1 MFNLDFSGLFG
12 GGGFALDTSKFNFD
26 AYKAPEA
33 KKEAVVDPVDVV
45 SDKSP
50 TPDVEVLEG
59 AGTVAVTKPDPITQA
74 IEALK
79 GKDLSNDFNVNP
91 IAPTPVAIQPV
102 IPTPV
107 APTPVAP
114 TVSPTDSVPIVA
126 PQPVKQPPKVVTR
139 PDPVAIVTQQ
149 SDPIAD
155 AIASVQSDVVIP
167 DLTSAPMGM
176 DFGIAPITKATMP
189 NIGNISY
196 DVLPNLS
203 PPEAFEEPSAIGED
217 GKYQEWTA
225 DPKFDNASIGNGFSM
240 DFDLPYTLE
249 ELSDPNRQK
258 STFELYQ
265 DAQARR
271 GDEVN
276 AFIGEKQNEIFT
288 NLGVQP
294 VKEPLFTQQNRFPV
308 PKVTA
313 DDATGLAVMVGEDY
327 LSFVNNLLASEESS
341 KYAEQMAGV
350 KNDFYDTSEEDAI
363 QYSKLDYLKDLGLVN
378 TSGGGGTDA
387 FALEGKY
394 GGYSL
399 YEYNPESNQYEKTFD
414 KEDSALEAAIPVAAN
429 AVLTAASIY
438 IGGQMIMPQVSAA
451 VSATGAEGVTAS
463 AVTKMATNAIAQ
475 QVITGK
481 INPVEVASA
490 GITGGLEAAQEA
502 SNIANS
508 DLAGAFSDFGADS
521 VEYANALTAAN
532 EADSV
537 LEITNNIKTAADL
550 TKAVE
555 DKNLLQA
562 FDLTSSLLDSP
573 SLNSTVKNQL
583 TGVVPDEFLDEA
595 TVSFIKAGDTAIK
608 GGDVK
613 EVIQD
618 FGNSLLSQTVATP
631 QAIAEQFGL
640 EEDGWGSV
648 AANTLSEMTIEA
660 LDGGNKEDILK
671 SGVKEFIDN
680 VSVTVE
686 FTDDGE
692 DGILKQAE
700 DWWHE
705 NIEDP
710 AESFWQEIEPIREV
724 IEESG
729 QAAIDTVKN
738 AGQGAVDI
746 VDAAIR
752 AVPTTKE
759 DWQEAETFV
768 KENTAALREDFSNLN
783 RDVRQELADFDE
795 TYLQPIKED
804 MSQINE
810 QVREDL
816 ANFDETYLQPI
827 KEDMSN
833 LNQDVRDQLANF
845 DSEELQP
852 IKKDIE
858 KVISTVDEKLS
869 NFNKDYIKPI
879 DQYLSDANAEFR
891 DRLSDFEDDYID
903 PVKEDVEGLANDIKE
918 GLSDANE
925 YTREQLANFDDSVLQ
940 PIKNDIESLI
950 EGLGSDMGGM
960 GDMLSDLWDMVNGI
974 GNGLAA
980 TQERVGR
987 PSADKSP
994 LVKMRT
1000 QYGEQYEFEDLRN
1013 NPLLN
1018 NEFLS

>member
-1 MFNLDFSGLFG
+1 MSLIGGMFQMKPLDFS
-12 GGGFALDTSKFNFD
+12 DMKFDFSGMSFD
-26 AYKAPEA
+26 
-33 KKEAVVDPVDVV
+33 
-45 SDKSP
+45 
-50 TPDVEVLEG
+50 
-59 AGTVAVTKPDPITQA
+59 
-74 IEALK
+74 
-79 GKDLSNDFNVNP
+79 
-91 IAPTPVAIQPV
+91 TPVAQ
-102 IPTPV
+102 PTPT
-107 APTPVAP
+107 AT
-114 TVSPTDSVPIVA
+114 
-126 PQPVKQPPKVVTR
+126 

-176 DFGIAPITKATMP
+176 DFGIAPITKSTMP

-249 ELSDPNRQK
+249 ELLDPNRQK

-265 DAQARR
+265 EARARR
-271 GDEVN
+271 GAEVN

-313 DDATGLAVMVGEDY
+313 DDATGLAVRVGEDY

-724 IEESG
+724 IEEAG

-746 VDAAIR
+746 VDSAIR

-759 DWQEAETFV
+759 DWQAAEDFV
-768 KENTAALREDFSNLN
+768 KEEVAPVINQAG
-783 RDVRQELADFDE
+783 RDVREAAEPVTTAVRETGRAIEQGYGVAEDYVKEEIAPAINATGRAIREAIPEADADVSDIRLPDASGFDITVDPEITKERRGFYYDDSDLVRNPFLSNQQQRIRSLTDMIAFEKEQKDRRAKILADE
-795 TYLQPIKED
+795 EKRKLRYKSVYGVNPNI
-804 MSQINE
+804 
-810 QVREDL
+810 QVK
-816 ANFDETYLQPI
+816 Y
-827 KEDMSN
+827 
-833 LNQDVRDQLANF
+833 
-845 DSEELQP
+845 
-852 IKKDIE
+852 
-858 KVISTVDEKLS
+858 
-869 NFNKDYIKPI
+869 
-879 DQYLSDANAEFR
+879 NA
-891 DRLSDFEDDYID
+891 
-903 PVKEDVEGLANDIKE
+903 
-918 GLSDANE
+918 
-925 YTREQLANFDDSVLQ
+925 
-940 PIKNDIESLI
+940 
-950 EGLGSDMGGM
+950 
-960 GDMLSDLWDMVNGI
+960 
-974 GNGLAA
+974 
-980 TQERVGR
+980 
-987 PSADKSP
+987 
-994 LVKMRT
+994 
-1000 QYGEQYEFEDLRN
+1000 
-1013 NPLLN
+1013 
-1018 NEFLS
+1018 

>member
-1 MFNLDFSGLFG
+1 MSFKLDLSGLFG
-12 GGGFALDTSKFNFD
+12 GGGFALDPSKFDFSGLTFD
-26 AYKAPEA
+26 EP
-33 KKEAVVDPVDVV
+33 AV
-45 SDKSP
+45 
-50 TPDVEVLEG
+50 
-59 AGTVAVTKPDPITQA
+59 
-74 IEALK
+74 
-79 GKDLSNDFNVNP
+79 
-91 IAPTPVAIQPV
+91 APTPVVPQQTAPV
-102 IPTPV
+102 VPQQ
-107 APTPVAP
+107 ATPVAP

-176 DFGIAPITKATMP
+176 DFGIAPITKSTMP

-387 FALEGKY
+387 FALEGEY

-746 VDAAIR
+746 VDSAIR

-759 DWQEAETFV
+759 DWQAAEDFV

-816 ANFDETYLQPI
+816 ANFDETYLQPAKETIVATAEGIETYYKDTIEPSIEQGI
-827 KEDMSN
+827 KDTKEM
-833 LNQDVRDQLANF
+833 LADF
-845 DSEELQP
+845 DKNVTQRV
-852 IKKDIE
+852 KNTGIE
-858 KVISTVDEKLS
+858 IVKTVDQTLS
-869 NFNKDYIKPI
+869 DFNKEEIKPI
-879 DQYLSDANAEFR
+879 VKAVEGAIEDFEEQLRQFDENYLQEIKDAGEAGIAAV
-891 DRLSDFEDDYID
+891 DDALSDFNKNTIKPALQSIEDALGNID
-903 PVKEDVEGLANDIKE
+903 TD
-918 GLSDANE
+918 
-925 YTREQLANFDDSVLQ
+925 T
-940 PIKNDIESLI
+940 
-950 EGLGSDMGGM
+950 
-960 GDMLSDLWDMVNGI
+960 SDLEDMVK
-974 GNGLAA
+974 GLFQMFDLSTKATQGMITAA
-980 TQERVGR
+980 TAPTYENVDLVT
-987 PSADKSP
+987 AELVSP
-994 LVKMRT
+994 ELTK
-1000 QYGEQYEFEDLRN
+1000 GFEYDSLK
-1013 NPLLN
+1013 NP
-1018 NEFLS
+1018 FLKA

>member
-26 AYKAPEA
+26 AYKAPEP

-59 AGTVAVTKPDPITQA
+59 AGTVSVTKPDPITQA
-74 IEALK
+74 INDLQ
-79 GKDLSNDFNVNP
+79 GKDLTQSLNVNP
-91 IAPTPVAIQPV
+91 MSTAPVAPTPVAIQPV

-746 VDAAIR
+746 VDSAIR

-759 DWQEAETFV
+759 DWQEAEAFV
-768 KENTAALREDFSNLN
+768 KENTAALREDFSTLN
-783 RDVRQELADFDE
+783 RDVREELASFDD
-795 TYLQPIKED
+795 TYLQPLV
-804 MSQINE
+804 N
-810 QVREDL
+810 
-816 ANFDETYLQPI
+816 PI
-827 KEDMSN
+827 KEE
-833 LNQDVRDQLANF
+833 LATF
-845 DSEELQP
+845 DDEKLQP

-858 KVISTVDEKLS
+858 KVIKDVD
-869 NFNKDYIKPI
+869 
-879 DQYLSDANAEFR
+879 QALSDAN
-891 DRLSDFEDDYID
+891 
-903 PVKEDVEGLANDIKE
+903 K
-918 GLSDANE
+918 
-925 YTREQLANFDDSVLQ
+925 YTREELAEFDKNTLQ
-940 PIKNDIESLI
+940 PIKNDLEKLI
-950 EGLGSDMGGM
+950 EGMSTDLGGM
-960 GDMLSDLWDMVNGI
+960 GDMLSGLWDAITGVGE
-974 GNGLAA
+974 GLAA

-1000 QYGEQYEFEDLRN
+1000 QFGEQYEFEDLRN